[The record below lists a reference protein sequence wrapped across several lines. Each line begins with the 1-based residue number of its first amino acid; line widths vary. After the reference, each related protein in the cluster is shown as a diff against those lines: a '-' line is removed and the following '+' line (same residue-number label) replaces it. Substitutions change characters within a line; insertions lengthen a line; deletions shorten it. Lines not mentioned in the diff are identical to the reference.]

1 MTIKTQGA
9 TALLAA
15 ATLLSACVSQSTY
28 NQEVKKA
35 STYQQLDTQLK
46 GEVAADQA
54 QITQLQNVVRVT
66 LANGILFP
74 EGGWELNAAG
84 KDTLAKL
91 APVLKTLTGQKIE
104 VKGYTDNVPIGPELR
119 ARFPSNVE
127 LSKARAQ
134 SVADFLVAQGV
145 PADHQHQWLRRCA
158 TGGIERHRAGPR
170 EEPPRGHGHRRN
182 EVSLLVSRLKER
194 KMKTYS
200 LKLAA
205 AVAAVAFAG
214 IAAADYPL
222 MNLVADRVIQ
232 KYQSSSCEQLW
243 AQKQQPKS
251 EQEQRLIG
259 LLKNDPQLRTAFLNK
274 VAGPI
279 SNKMFECGMI
289 P

>member
-1 MTIKTQGA
+1 MTIRTQGA

-15 ATLLSACVSQSTY
+15 AALLSACVSQSAY

-145 PADHQHQWLRRCA
+145 PAGIISTSGFGDAQPVASNDTAQGRAKNRRVVMD
-158 TGGIERHRAGPR
+158 IVE
-170 EEPPRGHGHRRN
+170 
-182 EVSLLVSRLKER
+182 
-194 KMKTYS
+194 MK
-200 LKLAA
+200 
-205 AVAAVAFAG
+205 
-214 IAAADYPL
+214 
-222 MNLVADRVIQ
+222 
-232 KYQSSSCEQLW
+232 
-243 AQKQQPKS
+243 
-251 EQEQRLIG
+251 
-259 LLKNDPQLRTAFLNK
+259 
-274 VAGPI
+274 
-279 SNKMFECGMI
+279 
-289 P
+289 

>member
-1 MTIKTQGA
+1 MTIRIQGA
-9 TALLAA
+9 TALLAVA
-15 ATLLSACVSQSTY
+15 ALLSACVSQSTY

-35 STYQQLDTQLK
+35 STYQQLDAQLK

-145 PADHQHQWLRRCA
+145 PAGIISTSGFGDGQPVASNDTAQGRAKNRRVVMD
-158 TGGIERHRAGPR
+158 IVE
-170 EEPPRGHGHRRN
+170 
-182 EVSLLVSRLKER
+182 
-194 KMKTYS
+194 MK
-200 LKLAA
+200 
-205 AVAAVAFAG
+205 
-214 IAAADYPL
+214 
-222 MNLVADRVIQ
+222 
-232 KYQSSSCEQLW
+232 
-243 AQKQQPKS
+243 
-251 EQEQRLIG
+251 
-259 LLKNDPQLRTAFLNK
+259 
-274 VAGPI
+274 
-279 SNKMFECGMI
+279 
-289 P
+289 